1 MKLTALLIAMLII
14 SFLSVSPLAQAV
26 NPQVNRAIEA
36 YDELEWQTAITLLQ
50 QAMQLDLSQE
60 DQVMALQYL
69 AFCQIEEGEIEQ
81 AERSFVTILNLSATY
96 QLSNEWSPKY
106 RDVLKQ
112 VRITF
117 SFQKRILSV
126 DSDPV
131 GANVY
136 LDGVLQARKT
146 PSQIEI
152 DDKTHVLK
160 LILDGYEDWV
170 QQVPESLKGNQAKY
184 RIDVSA
190 KLAKIRP
197 KVGSISVSS
206 EPSKAR
212 IFLDGI
218 LQDDRTPSTLR
229 DIAVGLHS
237 LKLTLKDYRDF
248 EQQVSVEDGIKT
260 ELNTRLGPLPL
271 QPRAADKPIV
281 ERKQTSRKK
290 GGKTKWYL
298 ISGGLV
304 VAGVGAAVAVL
315 NNSSSSKKE
324 ETETGSLSLTIS
336 Y

>member
-1 MKLTALLIAMLII
+1 MKSTALLIAMLII

-81 AERSFVTILNLSATY
+81 AKRSFIAILNLSATY
-96 QLSNEWSPKY
+96 QLSDEWSPKY
-106 RDVLKQ
+106 RNILNQ
-112 VRITF
+112 VRTTF

-126 DSDPV
+126 DSAPS

-152 DDKTHVLK
+152 DDKTHALK

-184 RIDVSA
+184 RIKVSA
-190 KLAKIRP
+190 KMVKIRP

-206 EPSKAR
+206 EPSKAQ

-237 LKLTLKDYRDF
+237 FKLTLKDYRDF
-248 EQQVSVEDGIKT
+248 EQQVSVEDGITT
-260 ELNTRLGPLPL
+260 EFNARLKPLPL
-271 QPRAADKPIV
+271 QPRVADKPIV
-281 ERKQTSRKK
+281 EKKQESRKK

-304 VAGVGAAVAVL
+304 AAGVGAAVAVL